1 LAKGEIHDLGYQ
13 RYVGARRPPS
23 TRWRVIM
30 RHQISTAWKGFW
42 RFKAGLGYAVVM
54 TAIFGGV
61 MFLMSNKIF
70 QMGGASSLRVFWS
83 EAALPMS
90 IEWFCRA
97 GFYLSLTLG
106 AGAIAGDLQSGAF
119 TFYFARSTRPW
130 DYIIGKISGYGVL
143 VCAVTVA
150 PLVVLAGVR
159 LGISDTTAELV
170 EHLTIVPKTIA
181 VGGVIALAYTVI
193 PLGFSA
199 LLPDRRNAIAA
210 WAAFYL
216 VFGFTMWLIARVSG
230 GSLGVLDI
238 PTACVTVAFDWLGFA
253 PIFGH
258 RPARQ
263 ASGELALISILVQA
277 GLAIL
282 ILWLRVSRAQKS
294 GVGGSS

>member
-1 LAKGEIHDLGYQ
+1 
-13 RYVGARRPPS
+13 
-23 TRWRVIM
+23 
-30 RHQISTAWKGFW
+30 
-42 RFKAGLGYAVVM
+42 
-54 TAIFGGV
+54 

-70 QMGGASSLRVFWS
+70 QMGGANSLRVFWS

-97 GFYLSLTLG
+97 AFYLSLTLG

-130 DYIIGKISGYGVL
+130 DYIIGKLSGYSVL
-143 VCAVTVA
+143 VAAVTLA
-150 PLVVLAGVR
+150 PMIVLAGVR
-159 LGISDTTAELV
+159 LGISDTTSEMV
-170 EHLTIVPKTIA
+170 DHLSIIPRTLA
-181 VGGVIALAYTVI
+181 VGAVITIAYTVI

-210 WAAFYL
+210 WAAYYL

-230 GSLGVLDI
+230 GVLGVLDI
-238 PTACVTVAFDWLGFA
+238 PTACVTVAFDWLGFS

-263 ASGELALISILVQA
+263 ASGEMALLSIAVQVGIA
-277 GLAIL
+277 LL